1 MVSTDHEWLQRVESR
16 CGAVVLGRPCRLPPL
31 SSGGAGGRA
40 GRAYIPAITRSR
52 AKTTVTAARRF
63 VDVGEI
69 GLGIETVQLGAFN
82 EGVEDGGALPT
93 LVGSQEEKIF
103 TLRTRPAR

>member
-1 MVSTDHEWLQRVESR
+1 M
-16 CGAVVLGRPCRLPPL
+16 
-31 SSGGAGGRA
+31 
-40 GRAYIPAITRSR
+40 
-52 AKTTVTAARRF
+52 
-63 VDVGEI
+63 DVGEI

-103 TLRTRPAR
+103 TLRTRPARSIFAYDRPLFGAAQRLSRFSRTAK